1 MGTTGLLLTAVAAVA
16 VLLVLVIKI
25 ELPAFVAMLLVA
37 MGTALVT
44 GYSSRGRCTGAGQGH
59 GERAWICGD
68 RGGTGLHARQA
79 H

>member
-44 GYSSRGRCTGAGQGH
+44 GIPLADVVPALVKGMGNV
-59 GERAWICGD
+59 
-68 RGGTGLHARQA
+68 L
-79 H
+79 